1 MKSTFQPFIHTQ
13 QVAQTCA
20 IFFEDD
26 IELARLNA
34 KKKIIRA
41 KRNKSSDYQKIRES
55 SSEKSSDYD
64 CDESRDKLGKI
75 VDSLSPTLTRKLNN
89 LQMSA
94 GRQRAY
100 SSEVDMINNIGHS
113 IKKSEE

>member
-1 MKSTFQPFIHTQ
+1 MYTENIVEYQ
-13 QVAQTCA
+13 CA
-20 IFFEDD
+20 SILMMINHDRAEKV
-26 IELARLNA
+26 NA

-41 KRNKSSDYQKIRES
+41 KRNKSSDYKKIRES